1 MYMCFRLLL
10 TLAFSHIHPWCQ
22 TAFVE
27 LNNWFSSFTCLK
39 PKMVYT
45 NDWSSFVIWNK
56 QTLICVYQ
64 YLMAIWYFTV
74 YQFPSIEILAQYQYQ
89 CKQYLHINLMSVYC
103 LALTWL
109 VSQLI
114 SKLLI
119 YKHHLSVV
127 VAVHVWQE
135 IFRDNKFCC
144 LRGFYFNFKI

>member
-1 MYMCFRLLL
+1 MNMCFHLLL

-22 TAFVE
+22 TAFLE

-56 QTLICVYQ
+56 QTLICVPVFNGNLVFYGIPVSQ
-64 YLMAIWYFTV
+64 YWNIS
-74 YQFPSIEILAQYQYQ
+74 SISIPVQT
-89 CKQYLHINLMSVYC
+89 KYLHINLMSVYC
-103 LALTWL
+103 PALTWL

-127 VAVHVWQE
+127 VVVFKYCTCMA
-135 IFRDNKFCC
+135 
-144 LRGFYFNFKI
+144 GNFQGQ